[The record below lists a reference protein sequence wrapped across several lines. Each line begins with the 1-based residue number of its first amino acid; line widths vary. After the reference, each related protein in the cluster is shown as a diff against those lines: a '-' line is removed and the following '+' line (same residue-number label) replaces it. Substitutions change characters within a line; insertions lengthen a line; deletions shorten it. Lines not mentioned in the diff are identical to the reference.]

1 MGNAFPIPLN
11 ALRAIEIVARA
22 GSLAPAAEELGVTVG
37 AVSQHLRRAEERLGM
52 ELFIRTP
59 QGLRPVPELVDILP
73 QLSSGFAQLRD
84 GLALLTGA
92 HDTVLN
98 ITVGSV
104 FASRWLIWR
113 INKFSTL
120 NKGLE
125 VRLAVTADMLDLN
138 RADVDCAIRFGH
150 GNWPGVKASLIGG
163 QAFQPVCAP
172 EFLARHPDLSDL
184 SRVPVIMDETTM
196 LNWPQWLAASGR
208 DPAMQLSGPVFSDAS
223 LAFDAAISGLGLLLA
238 ADMMSAD
245 PVCDDRLLRPFDLP
259 VTGRHGYYLAT
270 AESRRE
276 PRKVQLFRQWLEAE
290 VPQSSGGYLAQLGRA
305 P

>member
-59 QGLRPVPELVDILP
+59 QGLRPVPELIDILP

-113 INKFSTL
+113 INKFSSL

-150 GNWPGVKASLIGG
+150 RNWPGVKASLIGG
-163 QAFQPVCAP
+163 QAFQPVCSP
-172 EFLARHPDLSDL
+172 EFLADHPDLSDL

-196 LNWPQWLAASGR
+196 LDWSQWLAASGR
-208 DPAMQLSGPVFSDAS
+208 DPATRLSGPVFSDAS

-245 PVCDDRLLRPFDLP
+245 PVCDNRLLRPFDLP
-259 VTGRHGYYLAT
+259 VSGRHGYYLAT

-276 PRKVQLFRQWLEAE
+276 PRKVQLFRQWLDAE
-290 VPQSSGGYLAQLGRA
+290 VPQSAGGYLAQLGRA